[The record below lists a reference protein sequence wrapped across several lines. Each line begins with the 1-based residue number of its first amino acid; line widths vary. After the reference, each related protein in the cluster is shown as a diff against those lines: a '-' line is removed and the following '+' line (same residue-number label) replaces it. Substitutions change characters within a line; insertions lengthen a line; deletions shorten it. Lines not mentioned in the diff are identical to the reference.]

1 MVNSLPELTSANKTI
16 SPAISLAGKR
26 CIMRFS
32 VLLTFLLVL
41 TTAFATD
48 YRVADDFSIQFAT
61 AKAEGNFKGLEGTIH
76 FTPEDLSSSSFNVW
90 VDASTINTGNTT
102 KDKHARG
109 EKWLDVENHPRISF
123 VSSSFQKTGD
133 GYLVEGTISIRGVDK
148 QLSIP
153 FSFEDNVFQGTTAVL
168 REDFGIEGPFLFGG
182 LVGDEI
188 AVRLRVPVAP
198 VDSASGGE
206 R

>member
-1 MVNSLPELTSANKTI
+1 MR
-16 SPAISLAGKR
+16 LA
-26 CIMRFS
+26 
-32 VLLTFLLVL
+32 VLLSLSLLLSIVW
-41 TTAFATD
+41 ATD
-48 YRVADDFSIQFAT
+48 YQAADDFSIQFAT
-61 AKAEGNFKGLEGTIH
+61 TKAEGNFKGLEGTIR
-76 FTPEDLSSSSFNVW
+76 FTPEDLTSSSFNVW
-90 VDASTINTGNTT
+90 VDASTINTGNKT

-123 VSSSFQKTGD
+123 VSSSFQQTGD
-133 GYLVEGTISIRGVDK
+133 GYLVEGTLSIRGVEK

-153 FSFEDNVFQGTTAVL
+153 FSFEDNVFQGTTSVQ

-188 AVRLRVPVAP
+188 AVRLRVPVVA